1 MIFSQCNT
9 QWLYTLR
16 YNINGSVATS
26 RAMPTPFYLS
36 IMKLTCVL
44 EFHVYNYEFNN
55 SLESCTLEN
64 IISKYSKTS
73 HADTLGAGPLSLLVL
88 ERLSYTKLICRS
100 SICPFSEVI
109 L

>member
-1 MIFSQCNT
+1 MCMMFSQCNT
-9 QWLYTLR
+9 QWLYTSR

-36 IMKLTCVL
+36 IYNETCDFWAL

-73 HADTLGAGPLSLLVL
+73 HADTLGAGPLSLL
-88 ERLSYTKLICRS
+88 ERLSYTKTIQKLIVHSQR
-100 SICPFSEVI
+100 
-109 L
+109 

>member
-1 MIFSQCNT
+1 MMFSQCNT

-36 IMKLTCVL
+36 IMNLVSSS
-44 EFHVYNYEFNN
+44 FMYIIM
-55 SLESCTLEN
+55 SLIIACMESCTLEN

-73 HADTLGAGPLSLLVL
+73 HADTLGAGPLSLL
-88 ERLSYTKLICRS
+88 ERLSYTKTNL
-100 SICPFSEVI
+100 
-109 L
+109 